1 MWLPIRMLKR
11 FSPFVW
17 CWWAVSLLSV
27 HVCDLIHAT
36 QLYSCSNIISAL
48 MYASI
53 FGNVS
58 AIIQRLYSGTARYH
72 TQMLRVREFIRFHQ
86 VNHAKCLKIMFRLV
100 LKNKLHTLSLFSLS
114 LSITTYL
121 YTITTTITTTIT
133 WTLSNQ
139 SSNQPT
145 NQTNKDTKSL
155 ASTLRRVFPTCLD
168 LHERHRYEFGA
179 ERISRMPTGRY
190 MFTLES

>member
-100 LKNKLHTLSLFSLS
+100 LKKQTTHTLSLFSVSLYYN
-114 LSITTYL
+114 LSIHNHNYHHHYHHL
-121 YTITTTITTTIT
+121 NPI
-133 WTLSNQ
+133 Q
-139 SSNQPT
+139 SIVQPT
-145 NQTNKDTKSL
+145 NQSNKQ
-155 ASTLRRVFPTCLD
+155 
-168 LHERHRYEFGA
+168 RYQIPCVNA
-179 ERISRMPTGRY
+179 
-190 MFTLES
+190 

>member
-1 MWLPIRMLKR
+1 
-11 FSPFVW
+11 
-17 CWWAVSLLSV
+17 
-27 HVCDLIHAT
+27 
-36 QLYSCSNIISAL
+36 

-100 LKNKLHTLSLFSLS
+100 LKKQTTHTLSLSFLYLS
-114 LSITTYL
+114 LYYNLYIHNHNYHHHHHHHHLNPIQSIV
-121 YTITTTITTTIT
+121 
-133 WTLSNQ
+133 
-139 SSNQPT
+139 QPT
-145 NQTNKDTKSL
+145 NQSNKDTKSL